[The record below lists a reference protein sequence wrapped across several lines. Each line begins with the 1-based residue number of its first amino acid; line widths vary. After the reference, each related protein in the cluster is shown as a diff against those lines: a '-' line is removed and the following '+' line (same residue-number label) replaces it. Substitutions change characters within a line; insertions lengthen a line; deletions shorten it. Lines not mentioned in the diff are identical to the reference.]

1 MKHLGHSA
9 GPDNRKWTAVSC
21 VVLSCLLILSD
32 GGAVSDF
39 GKVIPTKI
47 GPLTAAGEDASYDRN
62 TLYDYMDGGA
72 EIYLAFDFRGVWARR
87 YAGPG
92 ELEVTLDIYDMGSP
106 EEAFGIFS
114 SVREDPDAGIGQDS
128 EYGYGLLRFRQG
140 RYYVT
145 VTANEEDEASGKAVL
160 DVGKEVV
167 KHLGPPG
174 PAPEILACLPE
185 PSLRPDRTSYFH
197 ANVSLNNRL
206 FLSSE
211 NILQL
216 VRDTDCVLA
225 EYETGG
231 AESAYLL
238 LVRYPDEKRADEAKG
253 TFLAAYLPEAGAEG
267 PARTENGKWAL
278 AVQRKAWLSVVLEAP
293 SADWAKELVSSIKF
307 PKT

>member
-1 MKHLGHSA
+1 MKRLGHPA
-9 GPDNRKWTAVSC
+9 GPDNRKRSTVSC
-21 VVLSCLLILSD
+21 VVLSCLLILSE
-32 GGAVSDF
+32 GGTVSDF

-47 GPLTAAGEDASYDRN
+47 GPLTASGEDVSYDRN

-72 EIYLAFDFRGVWARR
+72 EVYLAFDFRSVWARR
-87 YAGPG
+87 FAGPG

-114 SVREDPDAGIGQDS
+114 SAREDPDAGIGQDS

-140 RYYVT
+140 RYFVT
-145 VTANEEDEASGKAVL
+145 VTASEEDEASEKAVL
-160 DVGKEVV
+160 DVGREVV

-174 PAPEILACLPE
+174 PAPDILACLPE

-206 FLSSE
+206 FLSSD
-211 NILQL
+211 NILHL
-216 VRDTDCVLA
+216 TRDTDCVLA

-231 AESAYLL
+231 AEPARLL
-238 LVRYPDEKRADEAKG
+238 LVRYPDEIRAGEARR

-267 PARTENGKWAL
+267 LARTENGKWAL
-278 AVQRKAWLSVVLEAP
+278 AAQRNEWLSVVLEAP